1 MTPPEPVAS
10 APHDFVWLASQSPR
24 RRQLLGQLGVRAE
37 LLIPDALEDAESLE
51 ATRTGEPPRDYVQ
64 RVTAAKLAAAQQR
77 LARRGLPQ
85 APILCADTTVALG
98 RRILGKPADAAE
110 ATRMLSA
117 LSGRTHQVLTAV
129 AVAHAAGVEHDLKV
143 SRVRFAPLDDSVI
156 QAYVASGEPFDKA
169 GGYAIQGPM
178 AGWIAH
184 IEGSYSGIMGLPL
197 HETARLLRAA
207 GVRSAL

>member
-1 MTPPEPVAS
+1 MLVISEQGIGHIIEA
-10 APHDFVWLASQSPR
+10 WLKRFNA
-24 RRQLLGQLGVRAE
+24 
-37 LLIPDALEDAESLE
+37 AL
-51 ATRTGEPPRDYVQ
+51 
-64 RVTAAKLAAAQQR
+64 TAGDKAALAALFR
-77 LARRGLPQ
+77 TDSHWRD
-85 APILCADTTVALG
+85 IVALG

-117 LSGRTHQVLTAV
+117 LSGRTHQVFTAV

-143 SRVRFAPLDDSVI
+143 SRVRFAPLGESVI
-156 QAYVASGEPFDKA
+156 QAYVATGEPFDKA